1 MDLEDT
7 ADGLVAATRYAAK
20 GWRGRWCPKPSAGL
34 VTSGTR
40 SSPTRAS
47 APRLRWN
54 RRVRRARP
62 QRPVL
67 ITSAERSRREEIG
80 HRERRYVMAM
90 MVRVVLFIVAVV
102 ALHSWLRFVGMIAAI
117 AIPWLAVSY
126 ANAGPIRSRKG
137 QPSLY
142 RRDASALTDDPYPL
156 GDGGQTIV
164 EGEWTGPR
172 SRRDRPAEPAEP
184 AQPAQA
190 ALSGALS
197 ERESA
202 HRRS

>member
-1 MDLEDT
+1 
-7 ADGLVAATRYAAK
+7 
-20 GWRGRWCPKPSAGL
+20 
-34 VTSGTR
+34 
-40 SSPTRAS
+40 
-47 APRLRWN
+47 
-54 RRVRRARP
+54 
-62 QRPVL
+62 
-67 ITSAERSRREEIG
+67 
-80 HRERRYVMAM
+80 

-126 ANAGPIRSRKG
+126 ANAGPICSRKG

-142 RRDASALTDDPYPL
+142 RRDLSALTDDPYPL

>member
-40 SSPTRAS
+40 AKPTRAS

-126 ANAGPIRSRKG
+126 ANAGPICSRKG

-142 RRDASALTDDPYPL
+142 RRDLSALTDDPYPL

-172 SRRDRPAEPAEP
+172 SREDRPAEPAEP
-184 AQPAQA
+184 AEPAQA